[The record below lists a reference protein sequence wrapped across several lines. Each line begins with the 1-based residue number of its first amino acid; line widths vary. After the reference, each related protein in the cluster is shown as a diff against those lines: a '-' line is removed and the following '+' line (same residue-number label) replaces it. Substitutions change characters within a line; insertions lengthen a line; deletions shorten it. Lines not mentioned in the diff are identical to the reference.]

1 MAGNTNV
8 VTADMNG
15 EDVFGA
21 RLAALGS
28 SEKKEM
34 NVDYGVKVIELNE
47 GKFKD
52 LGIKKGYIIL
62 SVNGKKVKNASEV
75 RQYTNNESSLKSIGG
90 IQSDGTI
97 FSYQFG
103 N

>member
-1 MAGNTNV
+1 
-8 VTADMNG
+8 MNG
-15 EDVFGA
+15 ESVFGA
-21 RLAALGS
+21 RLGTLS
-28 SEKKEM
+28 SQEKSEM
-34 NVDYGVKVIELNE
+34 KVDYGVKVLEIND
-47 GKFKD
+47 GKFRD

-62 SVNGKKVKNASEV
+62 SVNGKKVKSASEV

-90 IQSDGTI
+90 IQTDGTV

>member
-1 MAGNTNV
+1 MEQDWRHLVLQIREN
-8 VTADMNG
+8 
-15 EDVFGA
+15 
-21 RLAALGS
+21 L
-28 SEKKEM
+28 

-52 LGIKKGYIIL
+52 LGIKKGYVIL
-62 SVNGKKVKNASEV
+62 SVNGKKVKTASEV

-90 IQSDGTI
+90 IQTDGTV